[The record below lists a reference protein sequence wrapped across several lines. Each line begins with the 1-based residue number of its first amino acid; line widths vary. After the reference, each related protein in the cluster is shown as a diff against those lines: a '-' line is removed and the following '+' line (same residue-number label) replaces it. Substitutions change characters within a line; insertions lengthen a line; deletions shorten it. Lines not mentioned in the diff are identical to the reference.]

1 MENYCVFMIQFL
13 NVIKTVMTQGTFQ
26 NAVMALE
33 INTKVTDG
41 HLADG
46 EIPL

>member
-1 MENYCVFMIQFL
+1 MGRAKQYFTDEEKEIAKM
-13 NVIKTVMTQGTFQ
+13 KR
-26 NAVMALE
+26 MALE